1 MTAPAGG
8 GRLDLVLAEQV
19 GDLSRSRLQRLIR
32 DGRVNVDGAVSLK
45 PGLRLSGGERLDVF
59 IPPAEKAE
67 LQAESI
73 PLEIVYEDSDVLIL
87 NKPAG
92 IVVHPAAGHA
102 SRTLVN
108 AVLAHAPQIPGVGGE
123 IRPGVIH
130 RLDKDTSGLI
140 AFAKH
145 DRAMD
150 ALQQQFARR
159 EVEKV
164 YLALVD
170 GAPATRSGR
179 IETHIGRDPA
189 HRQRMSVQAPGKGR
203 LAVTLF
209 AVLESF
215 PKHTLMEVRPLTGRT
230 HQIRVHLAF
239 IDSPVVGDRVYGRR
253 RPSLAVERQM
263 LHAFRLSLHLPG
275 AAERR
280 TFEAPLPADFQLAL
294 EELRGGGE
302 VRPADL

>member
-1 MTAPAGG
+1 
-8 GRLDLVLAEQV
+8 
-19 GDLSRSRLQRLIR
+19 
-32 DGRVNVDGAVSLK
+32 
-45 PGLRLSGGERLDVF
+45 
-59 IPPAEKAE
+59 
-67 LQAESI
+67 
-73 PLEIVYEDSDVLIL
+73 
-87 NKPAG
+87 
-92 IVVHPAAGHA
+92 
-102 SRTLVN
+102 
-108 AVLAHAPQIPGVGGE
+108 VGGE

>member
-73 PLEIVYEDSDVLIL
+73 PLEIVFEDSDVLIL

-123 IRPGVIH
+123 IRPGVVH

-179 IETHIGRDPA
+179 IETPIGRDPA
-189 HRQRMSVQAPGKGR
+189 RRQRMSVQASGKGR

-215 PKHTLMEVRPLTGRT
+215 PKHTLLEVRPLTGRT

-239 IDSPVVGDRVYGRR
+239 IDAPVVGDRVYGRR

-280 TFEAPLPADFQLAL
+280 AFEAPLPADFQLAL

-302 VRPADL
+302 VLPADL